1 MFQHIQQ
8 YREQLINFLYEING
22 NIDWN
27 DFINKNM
34 SIPPNKLLSKIKSL
48 IWIDKDLSYDNG
60 MQQNIKLFSYYTSLL
75 NKYYKIITLPDIT
88 VYIINVAEGN
98 DKSTSLDDFI
108 IDEVKQKLNVLCR
121 LLKLM
126 RIKFELVTS
135 LNKDSKIVI
144 PTCSITYNNPNELLK
159 SFSGIM
165 IIDNYYNIYKHEE
178 DKELNFFK
186 LSITQL
192 SKNPE
197 IKIPEIM
204 DQKYGFLKL
213 IIKTT

>member
-1 MFQHIQQ
+1 MFQHIQS
-8 YREQLINFLYEING
+8 YRNELIDFLYETNG

-34 SIPPNKLLSKIKSL
+34 TLSPDKLLSKIKSL
-48 IWIDKDLSYDNG
+48 VWIDKDLAYDNG
-60 MQQNIKLFSYYTSLL
+60 MQQNMKLFSYYTSLL
-75 NKYYKIITLPDIT
+75 NKYYSLISRPESVIHIL
-88 VYIINVAEGN
+88 NVAEGN
-98 DKSTSLDDFI
+98 DKSELLDEFI
-108 IDEVKQKLNVLCR
+108 FEEVKRKLNVLCR

-126 RIKFELVTS
+126 RVKFELVTS

-144 PTCSITYNNPNELLK
+144 PTCSITYNNPNELFK
-159 SFSGIM
+159 NFNGIM
-165 IIDNYYNIYKHEE
+165 IVDNYYNIYKHEE

-186 LSITQL
+186 LSIIQL

-197 IKIPEIM
+197 IKVSEII

-213 IIKTT
+213 II